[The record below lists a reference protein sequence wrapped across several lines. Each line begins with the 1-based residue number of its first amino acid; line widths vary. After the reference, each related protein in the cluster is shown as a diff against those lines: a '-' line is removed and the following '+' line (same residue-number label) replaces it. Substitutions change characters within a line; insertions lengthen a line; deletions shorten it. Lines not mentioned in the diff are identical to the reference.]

1 MPGSVLPYLA
11 AEECQIPVIGT
22 VRAGFGALAFE
33 EDYGTEPAS
42 VKDPDSYFY
51 LLVRGDSMEPRIRE
65 GDLALVHRQQTLEN
79 GELGVL
85 VYGEG
90 EGTLKKF
97 VRRGNAII
105 LQPFNPAY
113 QPQVIL
119 GEELGA
125 PACGGQ
131 GGGDKGEVVMPG
143 CPGMLL
149 SYRRRC
155 PIKRTLSK
163 WNRKRK
169 FIFCAM
175 ARRIITGRGACRGA
189 IDIPLNETGRAQG
202 ALCSTAAE
210 EYFI

>member
-1 MPGSVLPYLA
+1 MFTKRLKELRKARGLSQGALAKELGLSQQAVGKWETGRSTPDPATLAALASFFKVSVDYLLGCGAAPMPGSVLPYLA

-42 VKDPDSYFY
+42 VKDPDSYF
-51 LLVRGDSMEPRIRE
+51 RE

-119 GEELGA
+119 GEDLEHLH
-125 PACGGQ
+125 
-131 GGGDKGEVVMPG
+131 VVG
-143 CPGMLL
+143 
-149 SYRRRC
+149 
-155 PIKRTLSK
+155 KVVETKAK
-163 WNRKRK
+163 W
-169 FIFCAM
+169 
-175 ARRIITGRGACRGA
+175 
-189 IDIPLNETGRAQG
+189 
-202 ALCSTAAE
+202 
-210 EYFI
+210 